1 MKPRV
6 SSKYMKLLSVYIKWS
21 LITACR
27 ANCSKALA
35 LFTTFNENAATYNTL
50 DVKVRSEWEIT
61 LENTNK
67 PEYSLKKLW
76 LL

>member
-6 SSKYMKLLSVYIKWS
+6 SSKYMKLLSIYSKRS

-50 DVKVRSEWEIT
+50 DVKVRSE
-61 LENTNK
+61 
-67 PEYSLKKLW
+67 
-76 LL
+76 